1 MSGNK
6 NHLSVVFRLGGKGVL
21 MESSPRIGKEVIE
34 SCKGGD
40 GRAFEEIVLF
50 YQKRVFNTAY
60 RILGNTEEAKELAQ
74 EVFVTVSGS
83 IKALREVSKF
93 DAWLKQIILNHCRN
107 RWKYLKRR
115 QYYNSDS
122 LDDPIE
128 TEDGSRERPIERL
141 SGGPDSLPEA
151 LYEKKMIQQMI
162 QRGLLELQE
171 GQRELIVLRDIEGYS
186 YEEIGKILTL
196 PEGTVKSRLHRA
208 RMDLKEILERFSH

>member
-1 MSGNK
+1 
-6 NHLSVVFRLGGKGVL
+6 L
-21 MESSPRIGKEVIE
+21 MEPSPRIGIEVIE
-34 SCKGGD
+34 SCKKGD

-83 IKALREVSKF
+83 IKDLREVAKF
-93 DAWLKQIILNHCRN
+93 DAWLKQITLNHCRN

-115 QYYNSDS
+115 HYFNSDS

-128 TEDGSRERPIERL
+128 TEDGTRERVIHPL
-141 SGGPDSLPEA
+141 AGSPDTLPEA

-208 RMDLKEILERFSH
+208 RMDLKEILEKFSH